1 MYFLAEI
8 RRNFGLTNFD
18 SLVHIRAY
26 FGVLFTVLN
35 IGVVY
40 QNRQISGMSHL
51 SLPPPAGDI
60 RDSKGNLK
68 DLDDVDLAIAAGWGQ
83 ILLCEF
89 CSQVRGPGYPPNL

>member
-1 MYFLAEI
+1 MLWCTKIDKYQVCP
-8 RRNFGLTNFD
+8 T
-18 SLVHIRAY
+18 SL
-26 FGVLFTVLN
+26 F
-35 IGVVY
+35 
-40 QNRQISGMSHL
+40 
-51 SLPPPAGDI
+51 PPPAGDI